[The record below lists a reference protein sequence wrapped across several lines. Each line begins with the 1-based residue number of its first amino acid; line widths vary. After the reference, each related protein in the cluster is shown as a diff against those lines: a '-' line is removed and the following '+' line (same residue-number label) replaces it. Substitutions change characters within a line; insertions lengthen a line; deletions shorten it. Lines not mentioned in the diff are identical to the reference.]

1 MNVETVN
8 ELIKTIQS
16 LGVEVIS
23 NPEEFSKD
31 KTPLLSGNA
40 LFAVAPADAD
50 ELAEALKILY
60 KEKIPIIAR
69 GGGTGVTGGA
79 VPFDGVVVSFAK
91 MNRIV
96 EVDDKNMTITVEPG
110 VITAEINKAVSSKKL
125 FYPPDPASLN
135 ECTIGG
141 NVAVSAGGPH
151 AVKYGTTKDY
161 VLGMEFVTVDGRKMH
176 WGAKTVKNSAGFS
189 LGQLI
194 VGSEGTLAFVTKLIL
209 KLVPAPQC
217 SCDILASFHSI
228 ESAVSCVNKI
238 LLGKIS
244 PAALEFI
251 DKSAASFVARHFPDD
266 VYFPHAG
273 SLLLIRLDS
282 MNSADLEYQF
292 GLLSEILKSNA
303 DDFVRADDET
313 SKEKIWNSRRKIR
326 TSIEKESPVFF
337 AEDPALPRA
346 SIAEFIAKVNSSLRE
361 MNVKAVFFGHAGDG
375 NIHIN
380 ILKGG
385 MDDIEWHKM
394 KPEIRRMIYTTAVS
408 MGGVITGEHGVGYTR
423 KEYMNLMYSHDELDL
438 MRSIKKVFDPYNLLN
453 PGKIF

>member
-1 MNVETVN
+1 MNETKLN
-8 ELIKTIQS
+8 EIIKKIELS
-16 LGVEVIS
+16 GIEVLRGI
-23 NPEEFSKD
+23 EGFEKD
-31 KTPLLSGNA
+31 KTPSLKGKA
-40 LFAVAPADAD
+40 LFTIMPLNSG
-50 ELAEALKILY
+50 ELSEALKILFE
-60 KEKIPIIAR
+60 EKIPLVAR

-79 VPFDGVVVSFAK
+79 VPFEYVVVSFAK
-91 MNRIV
+91 MNRII
-96 EVDDKNMTITVEPG
+96 EVDEKNMTITVEPG
-110 VITAEINKAVSSKKL
+110 LITAEINKAVSGKQL

-135 ECTIGG
+135 DCTIGG

-161 VLGMEFVTVDGRKMH
+161 VLGMEFMTVDGRIMH

-209 KLVPAPQC
+209 KLIPIPQF
-217 SCDILASFHSI
+217 SCDILASFNSI
-228 ESAVSCVNKI
+228 ETAISCVNKI

-251 DKSAASFVARHFPDD
+251 DKSAASFVARYYPDD
-266 VYFPHAG
+266 VFFSDAG
-273 SLLLIRLDS
+273 ALLLIRLDS
-282 MNSADLEYQF
+282 MNSADLEYQY
-292 GLLSEILKSNA
+292 GLLSQILKVNSE
-303 DDFVRADDET
+303 DFVRADDDT
-313 SKEKIWNSRRKIR
+313 VKEKIWNSRRKIR
-326 TSIEKESPVFF
+326 PSIEMESPVFF

-346 SIAEFIAKVNSSLRE
+346 AIAEFIKKVNSSLRE
-361 MNVKAVFFGHAGDG
+361 MDVKAVFFGHAGDG

-380 ILKGG
+380 ILKSG

-394 KPEIRRMIYTTAVS
+394 KPEIRRMIYSSAVA

-423 KEYMNLMYSHDELDL
+423 KDYMSLMYSLDEMEL
-438 MRSIKKVFDPYNLLN
+438 MRSIKKAFDPYNLLN